1 MSGEENKGVWEDS
14 KEDSKEQVTS
24 KEKHRGAQF
33 TGVPGY
39 VQLFF
44 LFFSYFLLFFSS
56 RCFFCEFSFFSNIFL
71 IFFCWPVAHKKET
84 HQVLEFSVQ
93 RLGLWKIYKIFKKRA
108 ETSELR

>member
-1 MSGEENKGVWEDS
+1 MAGEENKGVWEDS

-44 LFFSYFLLFFSS
+44 SFSLFLLQSLFFLRLCFFFKKKFIFFSWS
-56 RCFFCEFSFFSNIFL
+56 A
-71 IFFCWPVAHKKET
+71 AHKKET
-84 HQVLEFSVQ
+84 HQVSEFSVQ
-93 RLGLWKIYKIFKKRA
+93 RRGLWKICKIFKKRT
-108 ETSELR
+108 ENSELG